1 MIQPQTA
8 KFCGGETKN
17 FHRPPKSE
25 RAPNEVLSGGTANL
39 ATLLL
44 LFELVKQL
52 GPSDE
57 NKPIFS
63 ELEPVSSPDTSSF
76 SLYRAEPVYTTYQPA
91 LEKKILYF
99 KTSLTLHLPLYSP
112 CSKIIKLCI
121 F

>member
-52 GPSDE
+52 GPSDG

-63 ELEPVSSPDTSSF
+63 ELEPVSSPDTSSLAF
-76 SLYRAEPVYTTYQPA
+76 IEPSLY
-91 LEKKILYF
+91 IL
-99 KTSLTLHLPLYSP
+99 HINLP
-112 CSKIIKLCI
+112 
-121 F
+121 